1 MTRGLL
7 QILAMALVGI
17 SFVSSQ
23 DIAVQCG
30 KSARNTVLS
39 DAAFKASSQTILP
52 NMKKTVCDFG
62 ATPYCDTS
70 QCVLYGTVRDGDKY
84 ITIAFSSD
92 FTVPKE
98 GGSFDRG
105 PCTKTIVGSITSYQ
119 NVSLTCFQDKM
130 LSQCIDGS
138 TKVSSAS
145 ATAGKITYQIHF
157 GPFTQDLSNEAIQ
170 SRRQVPDSIPF
181 SDLPAGLRSILQST
195 STTSTST
202 TTTAAAPTPTVT
214 LGGGTPN
221 TANCQSDVDSL
232 ITNLNA
238 NYGDT
243 IDLDRDQSKMAD
255 FVRGP
260 DNKGDNDWWRLTS
273 FNNVF
278 LVFGKDAGR
287 RGFSDDV
294 GPIQKSQLI
303 DFINQR
309 KLFCKSLFLCM

>member
-1 MTRGLL
+1 
-7 QILAMALVGI
+7 
-17 SFVSSQ
+17 
-23 DIAVQCG
+23 
-30 KSARNTVLS
+30 
-39 DAAFKASSQTILP
+39 
-52 NMKKTVCDFG
+52 
-62 ATPYCDTS
+62 
-70 QCVLYGTVRDGDKY
+70 
-84 ITIAFSSD
+84 
-92 FTVPKE
+92 
-98 GGSFDRG
+98 
-105 PCTKTIVGSITSYQ
+105 
-119 NVSLTCFQDKM
+119 M

-145 ATAGKITYQIHF
+145 GTAGKITYQIHF
-157 GPFTQDLSNEAIQ
+157 GPFTQDISNAAVQ

-181 SDLPAGLRSILQST
+181 SDLPAALRSALQ
-195 STTSTST
+195 STST

-243 IDLDRDQSKMAD
+243 IDLDNDQSKMVD

-260 DNKGDNDWWRLTS
+260 GNKGDNDWWRLTS

-278 LVFGKDAGR
+278 LMFGKDAGR

-303 DFINQR
+303 DFVKQK
-309 KLFCKSLFLCM
+309 KLFCKSFPSRCGVCCEGELMASSLHQREPQARR